1 MGSPPHI
8 TASLVSHSFR
18 SRPPAQPIQRTTT
31 DVEPSPHEETFDR
44 QQRHRS
50 DRQYTA
56 GEEIMLQKQA
66 RSSVMSSMRLM
77 TANLLHHNGATAHA
91 LRETLDIVKPDILAV
106 QELTVP
112 LLSTIADRFPHHLL
126 APRPDGPGIGMAADR
141 PVIFEEVPM
150 PHRSGMVATLQPGD
164 WPEVAEPVEIVAVH
178 LTNPIGGLPWTTTRA
193 RRGQVET
200 IERRM
205 ATSAAVRQVLCGD
218 LNATPMWP
226 AYRRLRRHY
235 QDGIGEAEAHQGRR
249 PARTWAPLRKGPRLL
264 RIDHVLVSGLRVT
277 TVETVRLDGSDHLA
291 VVADLVDD
299 R

>member
-8 TASLVSHSFR
+8 TASLVSHSLR

-141 PVIFEEVPM
+141 PVTVDEVPM
-150 PHRSGMVATLQPGD
+150 PYRSGMVATLQPED
-164 WPEVAEPVEIVAVH
+164 WPEFEGRVEVFNVH
-178 LTNPIGGLPWTTTRA
+178 LANPIGRWPRSMTGV
-193 RRGQVET
+193 RRGQVEA
-200 IERRM
+200 IESRTESMPDRR
-205 ATSAAVRQVLCGD
+205 VLCGD

-226 AYRRLRRHY
+226 AYRRLRRPY
-235 QDGIGEAEAHQGRR
+235 QDGIGEVEANQGRR

-264 RIDHVLVSGLRVT
+264 RIDHVLVSGLRVVST
-277 TVETVRLDGSDHLA
+277 QTVPLAGSDHLA